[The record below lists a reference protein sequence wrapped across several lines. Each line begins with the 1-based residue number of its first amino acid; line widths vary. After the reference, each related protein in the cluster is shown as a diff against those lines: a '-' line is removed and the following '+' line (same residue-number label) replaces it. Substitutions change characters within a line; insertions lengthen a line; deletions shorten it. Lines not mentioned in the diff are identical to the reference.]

1 MLGCLD
7 KGAWR
12 AGHRDSLLTTEKRVT
27 FLAIACYAICGESIG
42 TTFPKPMRQSRKT
55 VQERYSTGI
64 EMETDSEVTSDVA
77 DGEDMGSLELEEE
90 VLIAE
95 ETAPVVEGGL

>member
-1 MLGCLD
+1 
-7 KGAWR
+7 
-12 AGHRDSLLTTEKRVT
+12 
-27 FLAIACYAICGESIG
+27 
-42 TTFPKPMRQSRKT
+42 MRQSRKT

>member
-1 MLGCLD
+1 
-7 KGAWR
+7 
-12 AGHRDSLLTTEKRVT
+12 
-27 FLAIACYAICGESIG
+27 
-42 TTFPKPMRQSRKT
+42 MRQSRKT

-64 EMETDSEVTSDVA
+64 EMETDSEVTSDLA
-77 DGEDMGSLELEEE
+77 AGQDMGSLLLEEQ